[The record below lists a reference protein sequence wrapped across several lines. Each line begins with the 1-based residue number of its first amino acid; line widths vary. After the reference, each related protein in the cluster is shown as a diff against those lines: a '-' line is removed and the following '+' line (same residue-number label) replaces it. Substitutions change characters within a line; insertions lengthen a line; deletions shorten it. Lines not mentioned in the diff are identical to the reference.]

1 MHRLV
6 RLLVIIAGMSV
17 AGIRVPFAAAA
28 APGPSANGAAQASNL
43 RELYEQGPSRSRGD
57 VKVGRLMV
65 QLIQQGTPR
74 RVGIGR
80 VFSSGDT
87 FRFEVSSNRSGWLYV
102 LHRSPGGQPQLL
114 WPRPDNDRPDAYLDA
129 NEVEAYQSYLIP
141 PPPGVFE
148 FDAEVGKEQFY
159 VVIRS
164 QPRTPEL
171 SAVWPGPGAVS
182 PVPEPSPVQST
193 PQSSQKIVQ
202 FSVRGGSGSAEGP
215 MRGVVFVPGGEDGD
229 PNVYFASEAADDSGD
244 VLYEFRLQHGY

>member
-182 PVPEPSPVQST
+182 PDPEPSPVQLDAAVLTEDRS
-193 PQSSQKIVQ
+193 VQ
-202 FSVRGGSGSAEGP
+202 RARWLRQRRRADAR
-215 MRGVVFVPGGEDGD
+215 RGVRSRWRGRRSERVFRVGG
-229 PNVYFASEAADDSGD
+229 
-244 VLYEFRLQHGY
+244 RRRQR